1 MDDYILLVEDNPDD
15 VFLTRR
21 AFKKCNIQVRLEV
34 ARDGVEALDFLRN
47 SMASANGEPWNLP
60 VMILLD
66 LKLPKMDGHDVLMA
80 LRDDPRMQII
90 PVVVLTTSEQKSD
103 IRRCYQLGANS
114 FIRKP
119 IDLIHFQAVVEQLGL
134 YWLALNER
142 AG

>member
-47 SMASANGEPWNLP
+47 SMANANGEPWNLP

-80 LRDDPRMQII
+80 LRDDPRTQII

-119 IDLIHFQAVVEQLGL
+119 IDLIRFQAVVEQLGL